1 MKRYIIPFL
10 LAAVIFN
17 GCTKDDNW
25 MPAEEILEIGAK
37 RLFQESV
44 VEAVNIL
51 QFCELFQE
59 YLDAS
64 EEDRIQDKYKEIRE
78 SVSQKSDRYFK
89 VSGYRPLSGYSSL
102 SADFTT
108 NGTSIN
114 SAGGIIDFE
123 EGAVIVRCID
133 DGEWEIK
140 GSIDR
145 WYSDDAINFT
155 VIYKKASSGSVV
167 ADMTVNGNATSKGKS
182 TEGYTAEFS
191 SGGSLSY
198 LGSESYIGIFRMTT
212 FNDKGSK
219 LDEYFLR
226 LSGI

>member
-1 MKRYIIPFL
+1 MRRHIIPFL
-10 LAAVIFN
+10 LVTLILS
-17 GCTKDDNW
+17 GCTKDYNW
-25 MPAEEILEIGAK
+25 MSADESLEIGAGK
-37 RLFQESV
+37 FFQESV

-64 EEDRIQDKYKEIRE
+64 EEDRRQDKYKEIRE
-78 SVSQKSDRYFK
+78 SVSQKSDRSFK
-89 VSGYRPLSGYSSL
+89 VSGYSSL

-123 EGAVIVRCID
+123 EGAVIVRRID

-167 ADMTVNGNATSKGKS
+167 ADVTVNGNATSKGES

-191 SGGSLSY
+191 SNGSLSY
-198 LGSESYIGIFRMTT
+198 LGGQSYIGIFKMTT
-212 FNDKGSK
+212 FDAKGVK
-219 LDEYFLR
+219 LDEYVLR

>member
-1 MKRYIIPFL
+1 MKRYIISFL
-10 LAAVIFN
+10 LAALAFN

-44 VEAVNIL
+44 VEAVSIL

-64 EEDRIQDKYKEIRE
+64 EEDRMLDKYKEIRE
-78 SVSQKSDRYFK
+78 SVSQRSDRSFK
-89 VSGYRPLSGYSSL
+89 VDGYRPLSGYRSL
-102 SADFTT
+102 SANFTT

-114 SAGGIIDFE
+114 STGGIIDFE
-123 EGAVIVRCID
+123 EGAVIVSCID
-133 DGEWEIK
+133 DGKWEIK
-140 GSIDR
+140 ASINR

-167 ADMTVNGNATSKGKS
+167 ADVTVNGNATSKGES

-191 SGGSLSY
+191 SDGSLSY
-198 LGSESYIGIFRMTT
+198 FGGESYIGIFKMAT
-212 FNDKGSK
+212 FNDKGSN
-219 LDEYFLR
+219 LDEYVLR

>member
-1 MKRYIIPFL
+1 M
-10 LAAVIFN
+10 
-17 GCTKDDNW
+17 
-25 MPAEEILEIGAK
+25 EIGAK

-44 VEAVNIL
+44 AEAVSIL

-64 EEDRIQDKYKEIRE
+64 EEGRMLDKYKEIRE
-78 SVSQKSDRYFK
+78 SVSQRSDRSFK
-89 VSGYRPLSGYSSL
+89 VDGYRSL

-114 SAGGIIDFE
+114 STGGIIDFE
-123 EGAVIVRCID
+123 EGAVIVSCID
-133 DGEWEIK
+133 DGKWEIK
-140 GSIDR
+140 ASINR

-167 ADMTVNGNATSKGKS
+167 ADVTVNGNATSKGES

-191 SGGSLSY
+191 SDGSLSY
-198 LGSESYIGIFRMTT
+198 FGGESYIGIFKMAT

-219 LDEYFLR
+219 LDEYVLR